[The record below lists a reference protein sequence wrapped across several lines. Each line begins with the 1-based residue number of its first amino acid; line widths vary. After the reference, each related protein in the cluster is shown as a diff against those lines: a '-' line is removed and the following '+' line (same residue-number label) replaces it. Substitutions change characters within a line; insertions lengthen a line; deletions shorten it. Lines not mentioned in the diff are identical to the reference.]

1 LGRPQVSNAKGV
13 THNTVAESQEEGI
26 KMTDPKEQIARV
38 EDGLRQIDALIE
50 KRMAELQAEDAQHDA
65 ELVEL
70 DETRE
75 AIRERLDKLKNSDDP
90 ASAA

>member
-1 LGRPQVSNAKGV
+1 
-13 THNTVAESQEEGI
+13 
-26 KMTDPKEQIARV
+26 MTDPKEQIARV